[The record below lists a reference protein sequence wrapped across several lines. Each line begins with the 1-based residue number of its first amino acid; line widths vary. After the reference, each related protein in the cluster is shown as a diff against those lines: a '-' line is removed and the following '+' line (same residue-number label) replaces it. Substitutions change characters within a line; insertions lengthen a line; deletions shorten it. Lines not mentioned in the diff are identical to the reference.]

1 VLLAIFLMPS
11 SSALAASDLRLQRA
25 ADGTWLVEGHGWRP
39 GDALVVSLGL
49 ERFTTYVDDAGDFEI
64 ATGVATYQ
72 GDLAVHH
79 LGRLEVT
86 PPPLGLHP
94 LAVAFVQGLAEGV
107 ALLSTAIGLGALGVC
122 VHRWTRRA

>member
-1 VLLAIFLMPS
+1 MP

-49 ERFTTYVDDAGDFEI
+49 ERFTTYVDDAGDFEV

-79 LGRLEVT
+79 LGRLALPSAPV
-86 PPPLGLHP
+86 GLHP
-94 LAVAFVQGLAEGV
+94 LAVALVQGLAEGA
-107 ALLSTAIGLGALGVC
+107 ALVGALIGLTALGAG
-122 VHRWTRRA
+122 VHRWMWRG